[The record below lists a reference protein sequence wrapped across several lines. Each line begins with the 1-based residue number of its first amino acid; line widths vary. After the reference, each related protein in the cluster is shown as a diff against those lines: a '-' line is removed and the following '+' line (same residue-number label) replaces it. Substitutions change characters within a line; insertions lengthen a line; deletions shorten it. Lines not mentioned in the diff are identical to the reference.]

1 MKLPVFDCTYLCLTV
16 VTCVCLWLP
25 VFTGAVCQ
33 SVGMELALEA

>member
-1 MKLPVFDCTYLCLTV
+1 MKLPVDEI
-16 VTCVCLWLP
+16 TCVCLWVP